1 METFKGFLGFLL
13 LLTGLSLVLAG
24 TTAAPGSNNSSSS
37 ITLKPSNSRVTNS
50 LKKLLNF
57 NSFSNLFQPTP
68 PPPPPPPSQ
77 LPSNQTSSKS
87 IAVISPRQQSPCNV
101 VPGQCS
107 LLTTI
112 LEVIA
117 RCRSFIE
124 VIIVRI
130 PVPDV
135 VTQVIAIRELLIRI
149 VAAINGIIPS
159 QTVLEIIAGFW
170 YSCYENLSIL
180 IRIVVEI
187 YIHGYTPPPTP
198 RPPCPPIPPNEY
210 YISFFCESLKVIQGF
225 FYRYCSQCQVLKIGK
240 ALPFIAD
247 PRSDLLETQTNL
259 TFKLIQAQQE
269 LTSAGLSKVVV
280 PEIEQSKVVPSWG
293 LLMIVAE
300 STPRMLETFLTA
312 FPDNSAL
319 ANGVESLKSI
329 FSSLWDKLH
338 NGFPLPGGVDVKS
351 IEELWTRAITLM
363 DNVVKEVL
371 NVAKE
376 DPMGKVLEY
385 FAKMMRL
392 VFAPPGS
399 AIDGAVSRE
408 ALGKMLDSLTEI
420 SMLN

>member
-1 METFKGFLGFLL
+1 
-13 LLTGLSLVLAG
+13 
-24 TTAAPGSNNSSSS
+24 
-37 ITLKPSNSRVTNS
+37 
-50 LKKLLNF
+50 
-57 NSFSNLFQPTP
+57 
-68 PPPPPPPSQ
+68 
-77 LPSNQTSSKS
+77 
-87 IAVISPRQQSPCNV
+87 
-101 VPGQCS
+101 
-107 LLTTI
+107 
-112 LEVIA
+112 
-117 RCRSFIE
+117 
-124 VIIVRI
+124 
-130 PVPDV
+130 
-135 VTQVIAIRELLIRI
+135 
-149 VAAINGIIPS
+149 
-159 QTVLEIIAGFW
+159 
-170 YSCYENLSIL
+170 
-180 IRIVVEI
+180 
-187 YIHGYTPPPTP
+187 
-198 RPPCPPIPPNEY
+198 
-210 YISFFCESLKVIQGF
+210 
-225 FYRYCSQCQVLKIGK
+225 
-240 ALPFIAD
+240 
-247 PRSDLLETQTNL
+247 
-259 TFKLIQAQQE
+259 
-269 LTSAGLSKVVV
+269 
-280 PEIEQSKVVPSWG
+280 
-293 LLMIVAE
+293 MIVAE